1 MLLLVGYALK
11 TRFDNVGRAYSML
24 IFNLTYNLYLAYL
37 RVLVLCY
44 LTGGQIA
51 RGDSAVVAQAENSRI
66 RFCLLVLV
74 FNTLRVSVLQI
85 APHC

>member
-1 MLLLVGYALK
+1 MLQQKCAEVSGY
-11 TRFDNVGRAYSML
+11 DNVGRASSMP

-37 RVLVLCY
+37 RVLVLSY

-74 FNTLRVSVLQI
+74 FNTLRVSVLRI
-85 APHC
+85 VPHC